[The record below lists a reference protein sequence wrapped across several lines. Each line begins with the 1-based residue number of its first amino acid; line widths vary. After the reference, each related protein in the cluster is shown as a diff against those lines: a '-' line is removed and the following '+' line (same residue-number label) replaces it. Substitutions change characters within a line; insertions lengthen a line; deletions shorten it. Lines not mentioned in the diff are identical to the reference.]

1 MSPSAVTTISRFL
14 EPLALDNHVALN
26 LSREFYYNFKYLSA
40 ESLDQ
45 FLPTPISMSILRP
58 VGRQSTGR

>member
-1 MSPSAVTTISRFL
+1 MSPSAVTSISQFL
-14 EPLALDNHVALN
+14 EPLALDNDVVLK
-26 LSREFYYNFKYLSA
+26 LSREFYTNFKYLSA